1 MAYKL
6 ANLVIYMLYQL
17 IHQLLKTGLFKNILE
32 SFQQKTGTRDDCNP
46 LKLNFLPRLLL
57 LRLIV
62 IENLCNAHVSSLI
75 HAYRY
80 LWTWNRTV
88 LLWPLGFSDLPVKDV
103 RAHCYCVSLVRT
115 LYVTWHV
122 PRHVFEARAPSRN
135 SIKYRAGDLCSNFIC
150 EYFCWIICDPHY
162 FFGRS
167 LSFMILSIILKNK
180 KICVWEVL
188 IISYILFK

>member
-32 SFQQKTGTRDDCNP
+32 SFQQKTGTRDDFNP

-80 LWTWNRTV
+80 L
-88 LLWPLGFSDLPVKDV
+88 
-103 RAHCYCVSLVRT
+103 
-115 LYVTWHV
+115 
-122 PRHVFEARAPSRN
+122 
-135 SIKYRAGDLCSNFIC
+135 
-150 EYFCWIICDPHY
+150 
-162 FFGRS
+162 
-167 LSFMILSIILKNK
+167 
-180 KICVWEVL
+180 
-188 IISYILFK
+188 